1 MSASDYLF
9 KYGVM
14 SPNRDPYATHDDSD
28 LTIARIAENT
38 VADRVRRVEKL
49 GTWLQWSGHY
59 WKETDSAAPVL
70 DDLADVIERQIQN
83 LYTRKNTQPLIFWQE
98 FSQWKKMK
106 ADASPDERQEA
117 FEGVIK
123 TEKAIANKL
132 KMNASRN
139 SIMAI
144 VGQHLKL
151 DTDDLDANVNKVVFR
166 NGYFDCETGGFHDNE
181 MSQYATLCIDIDYDT
196 PDEKSRKNVKDYL
209 DNLGFDEETLEY
221 MQRSFG
227 YSLTGQGSEKHFWW
241 FRGIGNTS
249 KSTLI
254 NMVAECM
261 GTYAYTTNADTWV
274 DKGKQGP
281 AGHTEEIAVLRGRRL
296 VLADEFPKKARLN
309 GALMKRVT
317 SGSTKLNASRKGE
330 KSFQFKGRF
339 GLFFA
344 SNFDCQADQGDG
356 AFMDR
361 ISVVTFQKK
370 IEQSIKDER
379 FIEKFLKKD
388 QNRLAFLE
396 WILQGAMKYCESG
409 LGVEPEHLK
418 SSRQAF
424 KDGQVSIED
433 QLREILESDPKAV
446 GNKSAS
452 LTQVMEALA
461 NIQKSTR
468 QTNIFTKKDVV
479 DGIKLC
485 FLVDLSTES
494 GHTGFNGLTLKNSYS
509 PKRRNTSWDAQLDWG
524 YAGDYESGESN

>member
-1 MSASDYLF
+1 MTAADYLL

-14 SPNRDPYATHDDSD
+14 ARDPWAIHDDSD

-38 VADRVRRVEKL
+38 VAGNVRRVENI
-49 GTWLQWSGHY
+49 GTWYQWSGHH
-59 WKETDSAAPVL
+59 WRETDSAAPVL
-70 DDLADVIERQIQN
+70 DDLADVIERQIQS
-83 LYTRKNTQPLIFWQE
+83 LYNKKATQPTIFWSE
-98 FSQWKKMK
+98 FSKWKNIK
-106 ADASPDERQEA
+106 ADADPSERNEA

-123 TEKAIANKL
+123 TERAIANKL
-132 KMNASRN
+132 KTNSARN
-139 SIMAI
+139 GIMTI
-144 VGQHLKL
+144 VGQHMRLS
-151 DTDDLDANVNKVVFR
+151 TDDLDANVNKVVFR
-166 NGYFDCETGGFHDNE
+166 NGYFDCETGGFHDND
-181 MSQYATLCIDIDYDT
+181 MNQYATLCIDIDYDT
-196 PDEKSRKNVKDYL
+196 PDEKSRQNVKDYL

-221 MQRSFG
+221 LQRSFG
-227 YSLTGQGSEKHFWW
+227 YAITGQGKEKHFWW
-241 FRGIGNTS
+241 FRGLGNTS

-254 NMVAECM
+254 NIVAECM
-261 GTYAYTTNADTWV
+261 GSYAYTTSADTWI
-274 DKGKQGP
+274 DKGKQAGSS
-281 AGHTEEIAVLRGRRL
+281 GHTEDIAVLRGRRL

-309 GALMKRVT
+309 AARMKNTT

-330 KSFQFKGRF
+330 KSFQFKPTF

-344 SNFDCQADQGDG
+344 SNFDCQADQGDS
-356 AFMDR
+356 AFMER

-485 FLVDLSTES
+485 FLVDLSTDQ
-494 GHTGFNGLTLKNSYS
+494 GHTGFNGLALKNSYS

-524 YAGDYESGESN
+524 YTGDYESGESN